1 MRILKRVASVIFF
14 FQAFTCAAQNEKYEA
29 GEHYEILPQVVR
41 TADPKKIE
49 VNEIFSYIC
58 GHCYNFQNQVHDW
71 SLALPDDVDFQRTHV
86 IWSADMEAF
95 AKAYYSAI
103 SLGVLDR
110 VHLDIFEA
118 HHLKKQRLRGES
130 DFRDIF
136 VENGVEVA
144 EFTRMF
150 NSFGIRSM
158 VNQGKARV
166 SAFRTKGTPEIVVD
180 GKYRVTSR
188 LSGSLKEM
196 LDVAGFL
203 VEKERQARKAG

>member
-1 MRILKRVASVIFF
+1 M
-14 FQAFTCAAQNEKYEA
+14 
-29 GEHYEILPQVVR
+29 
-41 TADPKKIE
+41 
-49 VNEIFSYIC
+49 
-58 GHCYNFQNQVHDW
+58 
-71 SLALPDDVDFQRTHV
+71 
-86 IWSADMEAF
+86 
-95 AKAYYSAI
+95 
-103 SLGVLDR
+103 
-110 VHLDIFEA
+110 HLDIFEA
-118 HHLKKQRLRGES
+118 HNIKKQRLRGES

-136 VENGVEVA
+136 VENGVDVT

-203 VEKERQARKAG
+203 VEKERRARKAG

>member
-1 MRILKRVASVIFF
+1 
-14 FQAFTCAAQNEKYEA
+14 
-29 GEHYEILPQVVR
+29 
-41 TADPKKIE
+41 
-49 VNEIFSYIC
+49 
-58 GHCYNFQNQVHDW
+58 
-71 SLALPDDVDFQRTHV
+71 
-86 IWSADMEAF
+86 MEAF

-103 SLGVLDR
+103 SLGVLDQ

-136 VENGVEVA
+136 VENGVDVT

-203 VEKERQARKAG
+203 VEKERRARKAG